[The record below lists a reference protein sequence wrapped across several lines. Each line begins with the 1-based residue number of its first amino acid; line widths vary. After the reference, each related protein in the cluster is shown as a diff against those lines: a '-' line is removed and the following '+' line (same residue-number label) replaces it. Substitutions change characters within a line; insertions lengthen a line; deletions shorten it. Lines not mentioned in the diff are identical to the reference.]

1 MSAPVWRTLSGIIA
15 FTVAAVPTGM
25 KAGVRIS
32 PLGVEMTP
40 VRAAPSVAF
49 REKEKLMAQPIASNG
64 APRNRHGLTGGHCID
79 NSRYMEQTDAITAF
93 AALAQPTRLDA
104 FRLLVKAGP
113 DGMAAGEIAD
123 ALGAR
128 QNTMS
133 ANLSVL
139 HAAGLVES
147 RREGRS
153 IRYFAAMGRV
163 GALVDFLVE
172 DCCGGRPDLCPPVGD
187 CA

>member
-1 MSAPVWRTLSGIIA
+1 MALAIA
-15 FTVAAVPTGM
+15 
-25 KAGVRIS
+25 
-32 PLGVEMTP
+32 
-40 VRAAPSVAF
+40 RAAAW
-49 REKEKLMAQPIASNG
+49 
-64 APRNRHGLTGGHCID
+64 RNRQGLTHAVCID
-79 NSRYMEQTDAITAF
+79 NSRYMEQTDAIAAF
-93 AALAQPTRLDA
+93 SALAQPSRLDA

-113 DGMAAGEIAD
+113 EGMAAGEIAD

-163 GALVDFLVE
+163 GALVDFLIE
-172 DCCGGRPDLCPPVGD
+172 DCCGGRPDLCRSLGD

>member
-1 MSAPVWRTLSGIIA
+1 
-15 FTVAAVPTGM
+15 
-25 KAGVRIS
+25 
-32 PLGVEMTP
+32 
-40 VRAAPSVAF
+40 
-49 REKEKLMAQPIASNG
+49 
-64 APRNRHGLTGGHCID
+64 
-79 NSRYMEQTDAITAF
+79 MEQTDAITAL
-93 AALAQPTRLDA
+93 AALAQPSRLDA

-113 DGMAAGEIAD
+113 SGLAAGEIAE

-139 HAAGLVES
+139 HGAGLVDS

-153 IRYFAAMGRV
+153 IRYFARMECV

-172 DCCGGRPDLCPPVGD
+172 DCCGGQPELCRPG
-187 CA
+187 AEA

>member
-1 MSAPVWRTLSGIIA
+1 
-15 FTVAAVPTGM
+15 
-25 KAGVRIS
+25 
-32 PLGVEMTP
+32 
-40 VRAAPSVAF
+40 
-49 REKEKLMAQPIASNG
+49 
-64 APRNRHGLTGGHCID
+64 
-79 NSRYMEQTDAITAF
+79 MEQTDAITAV